1 MNDTSFKWTCI
12 TCDKEIPQHLEYC
25 AECEEKRYRKIGGLL
40 YLPLIN
46 ILFIAYSYFNSLA
59 VTLSAGMGTLGRLPI
74 SQTIYLFIAAGVN
87 LIFLLFVIY
96 IVSLFLRKK
105 KELPLAYCALLV
117 SSITLMLIDRVATS
131 YIFPQLTL
139 DFAQVMP
146 VITYVIYACI
156 WIPYFRTS
164 VRVKKTFIW

>member
-59 VTLSAGMGTLGRLPI
+59 VTLSAGMAAEKPI
-74 SQTIYLFIAAGVN
+74 SWPSFCRRQHTSTSSPAA
-87 LIFLLFVIY
+87 
-96 IVSLFLRKK
+96 R
-105 KELPLAYCALLV
+105 
-117 SSITLMLIDRVATS
+117 
-131 YIFPQLTL
+131 
-139 DFAQVMP
+139 
-146 VITYVIYACI
+146 
-156 WIPYFRTS
+156 
-164 VRVKKTFIW
+164 

>member
-1 MNDTSFKWTCI
+1 
-12 TCDKEIPQHLEYC
+12 
-25 AECEEKRYRKIGGLL
+25 
-40 YLPLIN
+40 
-46 ILFIAYSYFNSLA
+46 
-59 VTLSAGMGTLGRLPI
+59 
-74 SQTIYLFIAAGVN
+74 
-87 LIFLLFVIY
+87 
-96 IVSLFLRKK
+96 
-105 KELPLAYCALLV
+105 
-117 SSITLMLIDRVATS
+117 MLIDRVATS

>member
-87 LIFLLFVIY
+87 QFSCSLSFILFLCFYVKRRIYPWLIVHCLFR
-96 IVSLFLRKK
+96 VSLL
-105 KELPLAYCALLV
+105 C
-117 SSITLMLIDRVATS
+117 
-131 YIFPQLTL
+131 
-139 DFAQVMP
+139 
-146 VITYVIYACI
+146 
-156 WIPYFRTS
+156 
-164 VRVKKTFIW
+164 